1 MTLSELSQHSP
12 FEEYRVD
19 QVLTL
24 NVIPEHGH
32 TLSSSQ
38 IRVQAR
44 QLHSPR
50 TLSCP
55 IIVDILDEGQ
65 SPKTAFLKLFDRRFA
80 DQLREDYGIG
90 PWTKDTEEAY
100 IRSIQSGAI
109 RRFLHDLHNV
119 EDFLEDTGEDWD
131 NAQNEAF
138 LADELLKLYK
148 AETATYNALHNHQ
161 GHLVPR
167 LLAAVDLNL
176 TPSNVEE
183 PSQRE
188 DLDLFHVKGILLE
201 YVEGFSLSDIH
212 DRCPRSAWQDIV
224 GQAIAIVNVLGDQNI
239 LNQDV
244 RPENFMVSAKKDDK
258 YQVYM
263 IDFGQ
268 CRLRRKDESES
279 EWGRAKFNQDEE
291 GAVGLV
297 MKKMLGDHG
306 FELHYEISERYVE
319 WAEGE

>member
-1 MTLSELSQHSP
+1 MTFSELLRHSP

-24 NVIPEHGH
+24 NVLAEHDH
-32 TLSSSQ
+32 TFSSSQ
-38 IRVQAR
+38 IRVKAR

-65 SPKTAFLKLFDRRFA
+65 SPKTAFLKLYDRRFS
-80 DQLREDYGIG
+80 DQLREDFGIG
-90 PWTKDTEEAY
+90 PWTTDIEEAY
-100 IRSIQSGAI
+100 IRFVQSGAI
-109 RRFLHDLHNV
+109 HRFLHDLHNV
-119 EDFLEDTGEDWD
+119 ENFLEDTGEDWD
-131 NAQNEAF
+131 AAQNEAF
-138 LADELLKLYK
+138 LSYELLRLYK
-148 AETATYNALHNHQ
+148 AETTTYNALHNHQ

-176 TPSNVEE
+176 TPSNVEG

-188 DLDLFHVKGILLE
+188 DLDNFHVKGILLE
-201 YVEGFSLSDIH
+201 YIEGFSLSEIH
-212 DRCPRSAWQDIV
+212 DHSPRSAWQNIV
-224 GQAIAIVNVLGDQNI
+224 DQAVAIVNVLGDQNI
-239 LNQDV
+239 LNKDV
-244 RPENFMVSAKKDDK
+244 RPENFMVSAKKDEK

-268 CRLRRKDESES
+268 CRLRGKDETES
-279 EWGRAKFNQDEE
+279 EWGREKCSHDEE

-297 MKKMLGDHG
+297 MKKLLENHG
-306 FELHYEISERYVE
+306 FELHYKNSERYAE